1 MRSDGELELTV
12 VYSESGKEHRDPMAE
27 VHRGLLRGGCERR
40 AEVGERQC
48 AGTEGKTEEH
58 QRWCYQHQGAV
69 MEAGG

>member
-27 VHRGLLRGGCERR
+27 VRRGLLRGGRERR

-48 AGTEGKTEEH
+48 AGTEGKPEEH
-58 QRWCYQHQGAV
+58 QRWRYQHQGAV
-69 MEAGG
+69 VEAGG